1 MESRLREYYEK
12 QSTFN
17 SFQGKGGRID
27 GKKKGTKG
35 VKHTVDLEAVYKR
48 GVPNYDWDG
57 KTLNFIRN
65 GPIKATKENDES
77 TFASFSGSGQ
87 AIKKKKNR
95 NQ

>member
-35 VKHTVDLEAVYKR
+35 ELYDSYWWLM
-48 GVPNYDWDG
+48 NYESAKKFFKLYNLVILYPDKKG
-57 KTLNFIRN
+57 KKQLLI
-65 GPIKATKENDES
+65 GLPIKTRAE
-77 TFASFSGSGQ
+77 
-87 AIKKKKNR
+87 
-95 NQ
+95 